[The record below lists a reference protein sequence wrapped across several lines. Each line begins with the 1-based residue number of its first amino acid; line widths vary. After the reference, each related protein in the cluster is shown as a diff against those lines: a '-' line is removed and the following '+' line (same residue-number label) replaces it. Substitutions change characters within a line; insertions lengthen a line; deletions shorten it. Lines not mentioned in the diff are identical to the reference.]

1 MWANESVFYQIYPFG
16 ACGAPFE
23 NDHVLEHRIHKLEDF
38 IPHLKKLKIDCIML
52 NPIFESRT
60 HGYDTTDFKTLD
72 TRLGTNEDL
81 KEVVKQFH
89 ENGIQII
96 LDAVFNHVG
105 RDFFAFQDVLEKKWD
120 SPYKDWFYIDFNG
133 NNHYNDG
140 FWYQDWEGNDIL
152 VKLNLQNS
160 QVVEYILSVVDF
172 WQEEFKIDGLRL
184 DVAYCLDKNFLQTLH
199 NHVDRD
205 FFLLGETLHG
215 DYNQWMNE
223 NMLDSVTNYEC
234 YKGLYSSF
242 NSANFYEILYSL
254 NRQFGKDPWCLY
266 TGKHLFNFVDNH
278 DVERVASIL
287 EDKNQLPLIYTM
299 LFTMPGIPCIYY
311 GSEWGIKGEKN
322 NTDYDYPLR
331 PELNVSDIQ
340 DNALLAHIR
349 KLGKART
356 STEALKYGS
365 FENVQIRNEQL
376 IFKRSVD
383 SQTAYVALNLAD
395 NNMDMG
401 FNADGAYLVDKLSGK
416 SYQVNNGY
424 VNIDIPAH
432 SSRILVTS
440 NAPTLEDVE
449 LEETKA
455 ETAPVAETEKKE
467 EPVLPAWGT
476 LGKHR
481 HFKGGEYEVIALAKH
496 SETMED
502 LVIYREL
509 FGEGKV
515 WARPASMFYQMVNI
529 DGNLVPR
536 FKFIG

>member
-1 MWANESVFYQIYPFG
+1 MWANESAFYQIYPFG

-23 NDHVLEHRIHKLEDF
+23 NDHVLEHRIHKLEGF
-38 IPHLKKLKIDCIML
+38 IPHLKKLNIDCILL

-81 KEVVKQFH
+81 KEVVNQFH
-89 ENGIQII
+89 KNGIQII

-184 DVAYCLDKNFLQTLH
+184 DIAYCLDKNFLQTLH

-311 GSEWGIKGEKN
+311 GSEWGMKGTKN
-322 NTDYDYPLR
+322 WNDTDLR
-331 PELNVSDIQ
+331 PEIKVFEWNELTNRIQKLINLKHNHSALSYGDYTQIGITNTACIYQRQDEKECLWICMNMKNEAQTLGFNGQGNFIDIE
-340 DNALLAHIR
+340 
-349 KLGKART
+349 T
-356 STEALKYGS
+356 
-365 FENVQIRNEQL
+365 NEEVPVNNSL
-376 IFKRSVD
+376 EFKPYEVRILKRSSD
-383 SQTAYVALNLAD
+383 
-395 NNMDMG
+395 
-401 FNADGAYLVDKLSGK
+401 
-416 SYQVNNGY
+416 
-424 VNIDIPAH
+424 
-432 SSRILVTS
+432 
-440 NAPTLEDVE
+440 
-449 LEETKA
+449 
-455 ETAPVAETEKKE
+455 
-467 EPVLPAWGT
+467 
-476 LGKHR
+476 
-481 HFKGGEYEVIALAKH
+481 
-496 SETMED
+496 
-502 LVIYREL
+502 
-509 FGEGKV
+509 
-515 WARPASMFYQMVNI
+515 
-529 DGNLVPR
+529 
-536 FKFIG
+536 

>member
-23 NDHVLEHRIHKLEDF
+23 NDHVLEHRIHKLEEF
-38 IPHLKKLKIDCIML
+38 IPHLKKLKVDCILL

-60 HGYDTTDFKTLD
+60 HGYDTTDFKTID

-81 KEVVKQFH
+81 KKVVDTFH
-89 ENGIQII
+89 DNGIKII

-152 VKLNLQNS
+152 VKLNLQN
-160 QVVEYILSVVDF
+160 QDVVNYILNVVDF
-172 WQEEFKIDGLRL
+172 WREEFKIDGLRL

-287 EDKNQLPLIYTM
+287 EDTNQLPLIYTM

-311 GSEWGIKGEKN
+311 GSEWGMEGKKN
-322 NTDYDYPLR
+322 WNDTQLR
-331 PELNVSDIQ
+331 PEIKVFEWNELTDTIQKLINLKHHHSALSYGDYTQIGITNTACIYQRQDEKECLWICMNMKKEAQTLGFNGNGNFIDIETNEEVHI
-340 DNALLAHIR
+340 DNALEFKPYEIR
-349 KLGKART
+349 IL
-356 STEALKYGS
+356 
-365 FENVQIRNEQL
+365 
-376 IFKRSVD
+376 KRSSD
-383 SQTAYVALNLAD
+383 
-395 NNMDMG
+395 
-401 FNADGAYLVDKLSGK
+401 
-416 SYQVNNGY
+416 
-424 VNIDIPAH
+424 
-432 SSRILVTS
+432 
-440 NAPTLEDVE
+440 
-449 LEETKA
+449 
-455 ETAPVAETEKKE
+455 
-467 EPVLPAWGT
+467 
-476 LGKHR
+476 
-481 HFKGGEYEVIALAKH
+481 
-496 SETMED
+496 
-502 LVIYREL
+502 
-509 FGEGKV
+509 
-515 WARPASMFYQMVNI
+515 
-529 DGNLVPR
+529 
-536 FKFIG
+536 

>member
-1 MWANESVFYQIYPFG
+1 MWANDSVFYQIYPFG

-38 IPHLKKLKIDCIML
+38 IPHLKKLNIDCILL

-81 KEVVKQFH
+81 KEVVNQFH
-89 ENGIQII
+89 KNGIQII

-311 GSEWGIKGEKN
+311 GSEWGMEGTKN
-322 NTDYDYPLR
+322 WNDTDLR
-331 PELNVSDIQ
+331 PEIKVFEWNELTNRIQKLINLKHNHSALSYGDYTQIGITNTACIYQRQDEKECLWICMNMKNEAQTLGFNGQGDFIDIE
-340 DNALLAHIR
+340 
-349 KLGKART
+349 T
-356 STEALKYGS
+356 
-365 FENVQIRNEQL
+365 NEEVCIHNTL
-376 IFKRSVD
+376 EFKPYEVRILKRSSD
-383 SQTAYVALNLAD
+383 
-395 NNMDMG
+395 
-401 FNADGAYLVDKLSGK
+401 
-416 SYQVNNGY
+416 
-424 VNIDIPAH
+424 
-432 SSRILVTS
+432 
-440 NAPTLEDVE
+440 
-449 LEETKA
+449 
-455 ETAPVAETEKKE
+455 
-467 EPVLPAWGT
+467 
-476 LGKHR
+476 
-481 HFKGGEYEVIALAKH
+481 
-496 SETMED
+496 
-502 LVIYREL
+502 
-509 FGEGKV
+509 
-515 WARPASMFYQMVNI
+515 
-529 DGNLVPR
+529 
-536 FKFIG
+536 